1 MSKEKLHLLLL
12 EAFLRSNRLLCQQL
26 QQVDLLPGQP
36 KILEFLLENEGCTQR
51 TISEGCF
58 LDKSTITTVLKRME
72 KDKLIY
78 KEVHPTDQRSSLIYL
93 TEAGKNK
100 AFWVQQTLNDID
112 KAELADIPEAERK
125 QFFATLE
132 KIIDNQKKL

>member
-12 EAFLRSNRLLCQQL
+12 EAFLRSNRLLCRQL
-26 QQVDLLPGQP
+26 PQVNLLPGQP
-36 KILEFLLENEGCTQR
+36 KILEFLLENDGCTQR

-78 KEVHPTDQRSSLIYL
+78 KEANPTDQRSSLIYL
-93 TEAGKNK
+93 TEDGKNK
-100 AFWVQQTLNDID
+100 ALWVQQTLNDID

-125 QFFATLE
+125 QFLATLQ